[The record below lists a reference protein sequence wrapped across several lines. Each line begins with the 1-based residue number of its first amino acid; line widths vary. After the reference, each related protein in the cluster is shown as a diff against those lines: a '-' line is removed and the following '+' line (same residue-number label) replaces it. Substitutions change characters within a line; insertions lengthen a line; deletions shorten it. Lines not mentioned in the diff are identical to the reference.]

1 LTKDEISQTLPG
13 AGKKFTIT
21 GELKPFG
28 KDDDGGFVDSRTWN
42 NEIQIKVTI
51 KRPSAGFD
59 DYFWSAE
66 RVAVSL
72 NPYVGKNITLDL
84 VADQVKDGKPQDEKY
99 WNYYCLVVGRHEAS
113 AQPAEPNQPA
123 QPPAPAEP
131 EIHGYH
137 PLPFPDCA
145 GEIQGHLEKLAMEW
159 FTASFTPAEHREI
172 PHNIALNTIRLM
184 RDELFHDLKSHQPAP
199 THYCYDHEKSR
210 GKSRK
215 TGAWGHPNTDGSWCI
230 EGEGTTAAQAPIE
243 PSDPNS
249 IRTVQIGAD
258 GTRHRAGCNCQECWP
273 VPDLSPDGFLA
284 RMEEPEQPPP
294 LDDAVQALFDEGG
307 PDDSF

>member
-1 LTKDEISQTLPG
+1 MTKDEISQTLPG

-28 KDDDGGFVDSRTWN
+28 KDDDGGFVDSRIWN

-113 AQPAEPNQPA
+113 AQPAEPPA

-230 EGEGTTAAQAPIE
+230 EGEGTTAAQAP
-243 PSDPNS
+243 
-249 IRTVQIGAD
+249 
-258 GTRHRAGCNCQECWP
+258 
-273 VPDLSPDGFLA
+273 DLSPDGFLA

-294 LDDAVQALFDEGG
+294 LDDAVQSLFDEGG